1 MTLHVF
7 NILNAHLLFPH
18 IFVYFVCVSF
28 FFNSLSKSASGRDSG
43 ATPGTTRGIDLFAF
57 FKDRRLLGFF
67 VKLKCAHT
75 FLSLSLS
82 LSPWCR
88 VRIKPLHWNDLLRN
102 GTDRYNKSLFLYF
115 HVYDPMDDFIQIHS
129 MWLWNILLTGLTLWS
144 PSVGH
149 VDFDRSSAFVLSRC
163 IFAWSERTV
172 VKSCKNVSCNSTRAC
187 LLSANCRAVKIK
199 VMRNMSRGLSGHGL
213 TED

>member
-43 ATPGTTRGIDLFAF
+43 ATPGTKRRIDLFAF

-75 FLSLSLS
+75 FLSLSPS
-82 LSPWCR
+82 LSVVSSEDKTASLKWLAQ
-88 VRIKPLHWNDLLRN
+88 K
-102 GTDRYNKSLFLYF
+102 RYRSIQQISISLFSCVWSDGGFHSDSF
-115 HVYDPMDDFIQIHS
+115 HVALKHLTHEPYSLIPVRRTRRFRSLISVRFIKTHIR
-129 MWLWNILLTGLTLWS
+129 LI
-144 PSVGH
+144 
-149 VDFDRSSAFVLSRC
+149 
-163 IFAWSERTV
+163 RTHG
-172 VKSCKNVSCNSTRAC
+172 CKK
-187 LLSANCRAVKIK
+187 L
-199 VMRNMSRGLSGHGL
+199 
-213 TED
+213 